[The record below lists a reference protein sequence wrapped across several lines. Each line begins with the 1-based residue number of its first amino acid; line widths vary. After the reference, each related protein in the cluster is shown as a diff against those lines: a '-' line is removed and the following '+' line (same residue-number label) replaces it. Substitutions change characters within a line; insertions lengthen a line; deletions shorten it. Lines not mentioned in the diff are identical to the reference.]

1 MSRMMGLSRRSQKC
15 VYAISLT
22 LLELILCPQGK
33 KKAPVYTANL
43 EKTAHIQALRDKW
56 MCMRSEA
63 ACGSTYCYV
72 DPGSGDHIPLSHEA
86 IDTWAMGM
94 VSVILIFP
102 THSGSD

>member
-1 MSRMMGLSRRSQKC
+1 MHS
-15 VYAISLT
+15 IFT

-33 KKAPVYTANL
+33 KKAPMYVANL
-43 EKTAHIQALRDKW
+43 EKTAHIQALRDEW
-56 MCMRSEA
+56 TCMRSEA

-94 VSVILIFP
+94 VSVFSLTCAQTNVICVCISSIL
-102 THSGSD
+102 TAL